1 MYERRESDAAI
12 QPIRMSDPGATLV
25 IVSTPI
31 PGPFFRI
38 ADIATTAELL
48 AAGLSADQIR
58 TRVSRGELLAIGRGA
73 YASGPRARELLKLAG
88 GADLLRVAAAAAVLG
103 PEAVVSHQSAAFLHS
118 IDLLGARAADVTLT
132 CPRRRGWHSRPGMR
146 LHAAELPPEHVMV
159 SDTGLSLTTPARTV
173 IDLARPLDFRA
184 GVVAADSALHSKLA
198 TKEELRSVVAACR
211 RRSGIGQAEAVVD
224 FADPLAE
231 SPLESIA
238 RVVFRDCGLP
248 APILQAWL
256 GGTAEPVGRVDF
268 YWRRYRTVAEVDGA
282 IKYADP
288 SRARAQLRRDALL
301 RADGYEVVHFD
312 WLDITENSAY
322 VAASIRTAF
331 RRGLPTEAAPR
342 AEASPHA

>member
-1 MYERRESDAAI
+1 
-12 QPIRMSDPGATLV
+12 
-25 IVSTPI
+25 
-31 PGPFFRI
+31 
-38 ADIATTAELL
+38 
-48 AAGLSADQIR
+48 
-58 TRVSRGELLAIGRGA
+58 
-73 YASGPRARELLKLAG
+73 
-88 GADLLRVAAAAAVLG
+88 
-103 PEAVVSHQSAAFLHS
+103 VSHQSAAFLHS

-132 CPRRRGWHSRPGMR
+132 CPRRRGWHSRTGMR

-159 SDTGLSLTTPARTV
+159 SDTGLRLTTPARTV
-173 IDLARPLDFRA
+173 IDLARTLDFRA

-198 TKEELRSVVAACR
+198 TKYELRSAVAACR

-224 FADPLAE
+224 FADALAE
-231 SPLESIA
+231 SPLESMA

-312 WLDITENSAY
+312 WLDITEKPCIRRRVDQDGVPAGPAHGGR
-322 VAASIRTAF
+322 AA
-331 RRGLPTEAAPR
+331 RRGLAARISAARGGAARSGRLASDYRSSIASIATRIRFSETGPGVPSTCANRLTRSSSISHRIATTSGRERSAAGSSPR
-342 AEASPHA
+342 AASYSAATR

>member
-1 MYERRESDAAI
+1 
-12 QPIRMSDPGATLV
+12 
-25 IVSTPI
+25 
-31 PGPFFRI
+31 
-38 ADIATTAELL
+38 
-48 AAGLSADQIR
+48 
-58 TRVSRGELLAIGRGA
+58 
-73 YASGPRARELLKLAG
+73 
-88 GADLLRVAAAAAVLG
+88 
-103 PEAVVSHQSAAFLHS
+103 
-118 IDLLGARAADVTLT
+118 
-132 CPRRRGWHSRPGMR
+132 
-146 LHAAELPPEHVMV
+146 MV

-211 RRSGIGQAEAVVD
+211 HRSGIGQAEAVVD

-238 RVVFRDCGLP
+238 RVVFQDCGLP

-301 RADGYEVVHFD
+301 RADGYEVVHFG
-312 WLDITENSAY
+312 LAGHHPGKLC
-322 VAASIRTAF
+322 IRRRVDQDRRS
-331 RRGLPTEAAPR
+331 RRGPAHGGRAARRRPRRTHKPRRARGAARAPELASERLPLEHCIDRNPDPFLGDRARR
-342 AEASPHA
+342 AEYLRKQAHPQLLDQPPDRHDVGTRALSSRAVPPASASYSAATR

>member
-1 MYERRESDAAI
+1 MSDA
-12 QPIRMSDPGATLV
+12 GARLA
-25 IVSTPI
+25 IVSMPI
-31 PGPFFRI
+31 PRPFFRI

-88 GADLLRVAAAAAVLG
+88 GEELLRVAAAAAVIG
-103 PEAVVSHQSAAFLHS
+103 TEAVVSHESAACVYG
-118 IDLLGARAADVTLT
+118 IDLLGTRAAEATLT
-132 CPRRRGWHSRPGMR
+132 CPRRRGWHSRTGMR
-146 LHAAELPPEHVMV
+146 LHAADLPPEHVL
-159 SDTGLSLTTPARTV
+159 SSPTGLRLTTPARTV
-173 IDLARPLDFRA
+173 VDLARTLDFRA
-184 GVVAADSALHSKLA
+184 GVVAADSALRRKLA
-198 TKEELRSVVAACR
+198 TQDELRSVVAACR
-211 RRSGIGQAEAVVD
+211 RRSGIAQAEAVVD

-238 RVVFRDCGLP
+238 RVLFRDCGLP

-268 YWRRYRTVAEVDGA
+268 YWRKYRTVAEVDGA

-288 SRARAQLRRDALL
+288 ARARAQLRRDALL

-312 WLDITENSAY
+312 WQDITENPAY

-331 RRGLPTEAAPR
+331 RRGLRTQAPP
-342 AEASPHA
+342 APAG